1 MDYTKKD
8 VADLAS
14 GLSGPASVGGY
25 EVGAPTH
32 FGLGLEVHDPVAGQ
46 IIIVA
51 RPHRSDIGQE
61 QILLSPAQ
69 VAAAVSSA
77 RITRTNQD
85 RAHGVLPLVVVVPT
99 PHVDEPAPKVAAPP
113 LVGLV
118 SAIVKRVK
126 AKKAAK
132 PVKKAAAPKAKKA
145 KRRKH
150 KR

>member
-8 VADLAS
+8 VTDLAS

-69 VAAAVSSA
+69 VAAAVTSA

-99 PHVDEPAPKVAAPP
+99 PHVAKPVKVAAPP
-113 LVGLV
+113 LGLL